1 MGTTCDF
8 GVNIFPMGP
17 KRVKA
22 ARFLFV
28 FPASKVSQ
36 SIDRSFHREISRGE
50 REGALACVKCGERNK
65 QSGPLAARP
74 RRSQGQCE
82 LTFSMIQNHFFS
94 WCNCR

>member
-50 REGALACVKCGERNK
+50 RTGERV
-65 QSGPLAARP
+65 
-74 RRSQGQCE
+74 
-82 LTFSMIQNHFFS
+82 
-94 WCNCR
+94 